1 VIPVLTYTLAR
12 VALLAVVYGIGYLA
26 GLRDVTLLV
35 MAFLGS
41 GLLSFVVLNRQR
53 DAFGGRVAG
62 YFARINERIDAN
74 TRKED
79 ID

>member
-12 VALLAVVYGIGYLA
+12 IVLLAVVFGIGYLA
-26 GLRDVTLLV
+26 GLRGITLIV

-62 YFARINERIDAN
+62 FFASINDRIEAN

-79 ID
+79 VD

>member
-1 VIPVLTYTLAR
+1 MSAFLSYTLAR
-12 VALLAVVYGIGYLA
+12 LGLLVLALGLGYVA
-26 GLRDVTLLV
+26 GLRGPMLII

-41 GLLSFVVLNRQR
+41 GIVSFFMLNKQR
-53 DAFGGRVAG
+53 SNMGGKVAG
-62 YFARINERIDAN
+62 YFQSINDRIDAN

>member
-1 VIPVLTYTLAR
+1 MTSFISYTLGR
-12 VALLAVVYGIGYLA
+12 LGLLVLALGLGYVA
-26 GLRDVTLLV
+26 GLRGPLLII

-41 GLLSFVVLNRQR
+41 GVMSFFMLGKQR
-53 DAFGGRVAG
+53 TSLGVKIAG
-62 YFARINERIDAN
+62 YFQGINARIDAN